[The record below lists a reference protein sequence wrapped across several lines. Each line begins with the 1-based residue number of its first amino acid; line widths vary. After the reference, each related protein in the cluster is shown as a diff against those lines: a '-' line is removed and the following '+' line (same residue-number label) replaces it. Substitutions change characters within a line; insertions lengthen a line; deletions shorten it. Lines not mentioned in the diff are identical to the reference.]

1 MKRSIFFFLG
11 VLFLQAVLFAGGS
24 SQASSS
30 SERGSYLAGLGR
42 IIPPEEI
49 YIDSY
54 IAQSDYSYP
63 FPNTGAL
70 NVIPASGS
78 IDNTAYLFVGLR
90 GKKEN
95 FSTLPPM
102 NISFVID
109 ISGSMSSQDKL
120 EWVKESFHIFI
131 GQVRPQDFV
140 SVVIF
145 DDRTEL
151 LIRPAHI
158 TNQRERDQFKRQVDA
173 LRPRGSTNIYIGMEM
188 GYNQVEANF
197 RPDYTNRVILLTDGE
212 DNRSGKS
219 RKEFL
224 DVCGRYKERG
234 INISTIA
241 LGEQADI
248 SLMVDMAIA
257 GGGSSR
263 FISNRTVMEQTFG
276 SELDRL
282 VVAAAKNLRMELV
295 LSDGVALRETW
306 GYSHWVSGDTVHY
319 LLDTLH
325 NGDYETIV
333 AEAVL
338 ERPFSAAS
346 LIGNFSL
353 SYEDASGRTIREGP
367 FPIIYYPEPGGLIAN
382 QRVREA
388 QGYIALARGLIDI
401 GAKAGIISRTQT
413 EFNRHRNERITAER
427 NSSGGISGEEP
438 VNIPDSPEMEVM
450 RGYITGELNAC
461 LQIIRSLTDHLNAIN
476 ASLGGGKYAPELRI
490 LESYNT
496 NFNRSLEA
504 YTNS

>member
-1 MKRSIFFFLG
+1 MKRLFFLFLG
-11 VLFLQAVLFAGGS
+11 VFLIQAALFAGGS
-24 SQASSS
+24 SATSS

-42 IIPPEEI
+42 IIPPEEV
-49 YIDSY
+49 YVDAY
-54 IAQSDYSYP
+54 IAQSDYGYP
-63 FPNTGAL
+63 FPQTGAL
-70 NVIPASGS
+70 NVIPAAGFR
-78 IDNTAYLFVGLR
+78 DNTAYLFMGLR

-95 FSTLPPM
+95 FSALPPM

-120 EWVKESFHIFI
+120 DWVKESFHIFI

-145 DDRTEL
+145 DDRAEL

-158 TNQRERDQFKRQVDA
+158 SNQQDRDQFRRQVDA
-173 LRPRGSTNIYIGMEM
+173 LRPRGNTNIFGGMEM
-188 GYNQVEANF
+188 GYNQVMVNF
-197 RPDYTNRVILLTDGE
+197 RQDYTNRVILLTDGM

-224 DVCGRYKERG
+224 DTCESYKGRG

-263 FISNRTVMEQTFG
+263 FISDRTVMEQTFG

-282 VVAAAKNLRMELV
+282 VVAAARNLRMELV
-295 LSDGVALRETW
+295 LSDGITLRETW
-306 GYSHWVSGDTVHY
+306 GYSYWTSGNTVHY
-319 LLDTLH
+319 SLDTLH

-338 ERPFSAAS
+338 ERPFNAAS
-346 LIGNFSL
+346 VIGNFTL

-367 FPIIYYPEPGGLIAN
+367 FPVVYNSEPGILIADA
-382 QRVREA
+382 RVREA
-388 QGYIALARGLIDI
+388 EGYIALTRGLIDI
-401 GAKAGIISRTQT
+401 GTRAAVINQAQA
-413 EFNRHRNERITAER
+413 EFNRHRNERITAAR
-427 NSSGGISGEEP
+427 NSSGETSGGQP
-438 VNIPDSPEMEVM
+438 VVEDSPEMAVM
-450 RGYITGELNAC
+450 RGNIIAELNMC
-461 LQIIRSLTDHLNAIN
+461 LQIIDSLSGHLNAIN
-476 ASLGGGKYAPELRI
+476 ASLGGGKYASELGI

-504 YTNS
+504 YSN